1 MTIDRSAATAASAVP
16 GGAALA
22 GHPGPGTL
30 VVGGDVERPMT
41 LSLAE
46 LAALPSIV
54 CEPFALRCFTS
65 GRHIRDVEAYRG
77 VRLTE
82 LFTRAG
88 LGDPSSGDFKRTI
101 FLAIGHDGYAVTFSW
116 HELFNTAIGEQ
127 AIVAFECGGKPMPAE
142 GGAPYLCSG
151 ADLSPA
157 PRHVKRLASLVARVI
172 AV

>member
-1 MTIDRSAATAASAVP
+1 MTTPNLAAPAAHP
-16 GGAALA
+16 LAAPAA
-22 GHPGPGTL
+22 G
-30 VVGGDVERPMT
+30 VVHVAGDVLRPAS
-41 LSLAE
+41 LSLAQ
-46 LAALPSIV
+46 LAELPSVV

-65 GRHIRDVEAYRG
+65 GRYLRDVERYRG

-88 LGDPSSGDFKRTI
+88 LHDPASGDFKRTI

-127 AIVAFECGGKPMPAE
+127 AIVAFECGGQPLTAE
-142 GGAPYLCSG
+142 GGGPLLFSG

-172 AV
+172 VP